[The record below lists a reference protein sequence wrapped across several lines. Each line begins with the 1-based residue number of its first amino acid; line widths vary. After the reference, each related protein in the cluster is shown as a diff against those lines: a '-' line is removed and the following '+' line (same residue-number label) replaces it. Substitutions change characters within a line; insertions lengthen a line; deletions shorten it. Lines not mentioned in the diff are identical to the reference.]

1 MSYQADAIS
10 YSSDAPIDQRR
21 NALRFLLQDNGPK
34 EIFLD
39 NELDAY
45 LSQCGTVWTAAIEL
59 ASLLIDRKSES
70 KAGKNWV
77 RYQNIINRIPEWRR
91 RAEAASNA
99 ELLGNAV
106 THGDVSDTV

>member
-1 MSYQADAIS
+1 MSYDPATIS
-10 YSSDAPIDQRR
+10 YATDAPIDQRR
-21 NALRFLLQDNGPK
+21 NALRFLLQDTGPN
-34 EIFLD
+34 ETFQD

-45 LSQCGTVWTAAIEL
+45 LAQCGTVWTAAIEL
-59 ASLLIDRKSES
+59 ASLLIDRVSER

-99 ELLGNAV
+99 ELLGNEV
-106 THGDVSDTV
+106 SHGDVSDTV